1 MYISRNS
8 VKGIRAS
15 VKDIAIKRFR
25 DIGSLQIRE
34 MTFKWRRYE
43 VKKKLKFERANLF
56 FSFFFFACRLKGK
69 KRKGRKKLR
78 LKKDVY
84 VIAYMYLEI
93 DFGT

>member
-34 MTFKWRRYE
+34 MTFSGEGMK
-43 VKKKLKFERANLF
+43 
-56 FSFFFFACRLKGK
+56 
-69 KRKGRKKLR
+69 
-78 LKKDVY
+78 
-84 VIAYMYLEI
+84 
-93 DFGT
+93 